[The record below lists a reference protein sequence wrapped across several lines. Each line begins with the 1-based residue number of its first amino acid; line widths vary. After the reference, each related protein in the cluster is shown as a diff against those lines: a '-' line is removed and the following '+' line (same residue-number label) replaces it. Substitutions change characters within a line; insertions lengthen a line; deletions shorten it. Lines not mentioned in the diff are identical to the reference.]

1 MKERIR
7 ILIAISFLLI
17 GFTRVKAQQQDTTIN
32 SEKRKDSLQEVN
44 VTLKDGTVLKGSII
58 AISLQELTLRT
69 TFAGTVV
76 LKQEDIASIVNVKN
90 SGVSQPVTTN
100 SNAVNDKNPNNL
112 PIVSFGGSKSNGN
125 YVPYLAQHKYLVSNN
140 YMGLKKKE
148 FIYQNIWVLY
158 NGVDYGLSDNFSIGG
173 GGFFLGV
180 IVFTNIHLRTQFQI
194 SEMVKI
200 GAAYNVFFT
209 PNNGFNTNR
218 SSSTGVLS
226 GGITIGTKDLNIT
239 TSIGQAKRLGGSSA
253 DPINGF
259 SVSGYVKVGNTLAL
273 ITDNLFINN
282 SDHNN
287 FLSAA
292 FRLSG
297 RNTVFDFG
305 LMGNTYQQT
314 AYEYYGSPT
323 PNERTQEEFVAY
335 PYLSLTYKIK

>member
-1 MKERIR
+1 MKEKIR
-7 ILIAISFLLI
+7 ILIAMSFLLI
-17 GFTRVKAQQQDTTIN
+17 GFTSAKAQQDTIIN
-32 SEKRKDSLQEVN
+32 SEKRKDSLPEVN
-44 VTLKDGTVLKGSII
+44 VTLKDGTVLKGSIL
-58 AISLQELTLRT
+58 AISLQELTLKT

-76 LKQEDIASIVNVKN
+76 LKQEDVVSIVNVKN
-90 SGVSQPVTTN
+90 SVANQVVTTTP
-100 SNAVNDKNPNNL
+100 NDKNPNNM

-125 YVPYLAQHKYLVSNN
+125 YVPYLAQHKYLLSNN

-148 FIYQNIWVLY
+148 FVYQNIWVLY

-173 GGFFLGV
+173 GGLFLGV

-194 SEMVKI
+194 SEMVQI

-226 GGITIGTKDLNIT
+226 GGITIGTKDLNVT
-239 TSIGQAKRLGGSSA
+239 TSIGQARRMSGSSK

-259 SVSGYVKVGNTLAL
+259 SVSGYVKVSNTLAL
-273 ITDNLFINN
+273 VTDNLFINN
-282 SDHNN
+282 SDYNKL
-287 FLSAA
+287 LSAA
-292 FRLSG
+292 FRLSA

-314 AYEYYGSPT
+314 IYEYNGSPT
-323 PNERTQEEFVAY
+323 ANERTQEEFVAY